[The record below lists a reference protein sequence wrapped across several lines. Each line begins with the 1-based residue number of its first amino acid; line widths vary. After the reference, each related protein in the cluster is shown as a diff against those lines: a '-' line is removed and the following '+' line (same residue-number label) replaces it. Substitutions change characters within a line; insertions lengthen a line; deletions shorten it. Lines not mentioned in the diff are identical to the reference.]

1 MAIAAVCAL
10 SAGMTA
16 CSDEPDAKS
25 IFVDENELNP
35 AAPTYQLD
43 YFLENNF
50 REPYNVAFYYKM
62 KDVLSNRNY
71 NLTPAEY
78 QKSVDLAV
86 LCKYLWFDVYQ
97 SVVEDK
103 EFLAKYGPRIIHLIG
118 SPAINAANGTELLGT
133 AEGGIMI
140 TLYKVNYLNPT
151 DFTTLNEWYFET
163 MHHEFAH
170 VLHQTKTYPKEFDS
184 VSVGY
189 YDALNWQ
196 DRSNKTANML
206 GFVTSY
212 ASSEAR
218 EDFAETIAR
227 YITMTDKEWN
237 TVLANAAASTETA
250 FDAQANIL
258 TKLDIARNWFR
269 DSWGMD
275 LDALRA
281 EVQKRQN
288 ELTEQKMA
296 ELRAQVYDIPVP
308 AAK

>member
-25 IFVDENELNP
+25 IFVDEDELNP
-35 AAPTYQLD
+35 VAPTYQLD

-62 KDVLSNRNY
+62 KDVLTNRNY

-78 QKSVDLAV
+78 QNSVDLAV
-86 LCKYLWFDVYQ
+86 LCKYLCFDVYQ

-140 TLYKVNYLNPT
+140 TLYKVNYINPT
-151 DFTTLNEWYFET
+151 DFTTLNEWYFGT

-206 GFVTSY
+206 GFVTAY